1 VDEGDELTGEVR
13 EGATQK
19 LAEGFIDADDAGKN
33 AESHEE
39 QDRTKKGCAQ
49 I

>member
-1 VDEGDELTGEVR
+1 MDEGDELTGEVR
-13 EGATQK
+13 EGATQQ
-19 LAEGFIDADDAGKN
+19 LAEGFVDADDAGNN

-39 QDRTKKGCAQ
+39 QDRTKNGCAH